1 MDTPLNYRTIIQAV
15 LQEHADYRNSANSP
29 YRSRLL
35 VDEARDSYALIDSGW
50 DDDRYFHST
59 PIHIEIIDGL
69 IWIQNDETESGV
81 ARDLLDRG
89 IVQQAIVL
97 GFRHPKVRPHTGF
110 AIAT

>member
-1 MDTPLNYRTIIQAV
+1 MDTLLNYRAIIQSV

-29 YRSRLL
+29 YRSRIL
-35 VDEARDSYALIDSGW
+35 VDETRDSYALIDSGW
-50 DDDRYFHST
+50 EGDRYFHSN
-59 PIHIEIIDGL
+59 PIHVEIIDGL

-89 IVQQAIVL
+89 IAQQAIVL

-110 AIAT
+110 AIAS